1 MTNPGLSTTAFK
13 FHDFTDLENK
23 DSESADLYNKR
34 NFKLLLLSTK
44 YNFRKILVAVA
55 VSIM

>member
-1 MTNPGLSTTAFK
+1 MPNFHDSMTNPGLSTTAFK

-44 YNFRKILVAVA
+44 
-55 VSIM
+55 